1 MEQYD
6 YNRGRADGARQMLE
20 FIRGEDLV
28 LRQQGKAG
36 GIEVAERAAA
46 AVISDAQQN
55 QTEA

>member
-20 FIRGEDLV
+20 FIRGEDLA

-36 GIEVAERAAA
+36 EIEVAERAAA

-55 QTEA
+55 RTEA

>member
-20 FIRGEDLV
+20 FIRGEDFA
-28 LRQQGKAG
+28 LRQRGEAG

-46 AVISDAQQN
+46 AVIRNAQQN
-55 QTEA
+55 QMEA

>member
-20 FIRGEDLV
+20 FIRGKDLE
-28 LRQQGKAG
+28 LRQRGEAG

-46 AVISDAQQN
+46 AVIRNAQQN
-55 QTEA
+55 QMEA

>member
-1 MEQYD
+1 MEYD

-20 FIRGEDLV
+20 FIRGEDLA

-46 AVISDAQQN
+46 AVIRNAQQK
-55 QTEA
+55 QMEV